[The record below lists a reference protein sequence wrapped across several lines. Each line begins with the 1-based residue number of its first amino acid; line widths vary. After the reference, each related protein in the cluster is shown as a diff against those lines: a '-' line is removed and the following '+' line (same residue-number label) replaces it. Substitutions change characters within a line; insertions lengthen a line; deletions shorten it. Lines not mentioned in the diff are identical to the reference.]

1 MKDNA
6 IKIRDIHLL
15 KSNNKLLSE
24 VNKNKENDDK
34 IAAMGKDMGKVI
46 NKYEILKKKKLNRG
60 DNKNDQRGNG
70 MEDDSSEY
78 GDGDTDEESVD
89 NSEQSEQN
97 TDNEMED
104 DSGEYGDGDTD
115 EESVDNS
122 EQSEDMN
129 DNEIN
134 NRAPSSVFKSINTPT
149 YPSRILKKDG
159 NEVEFTSGAAYYEFW
174 TGAGIGGLLRARY
187 RRGIGGL
194 EV

>member
-1 MKDNA
+1 MG
-6 IKIRDIHLL
+6 RDM
-15 KSNNKLLSE
+15 S
-24 VNKNKENDDK
+24 
-34 IAAMGKDMGKVI
+34 KVI

-78 GDGDTDEESVD
+78 GHGDTDEESVD

-104 DSGEYGDGDTD
+104 DSGEYGHGDTV

-134 NRAPSSVFKSINTPT
+134 NRVPTSVFKSINTPT
-149 YPSRILKKDG
+149 YPSRILEKDG
-159 NEVEFTSGAAYYEFW
+159 NEVEFTYGAAYYESH
-174 TGAGIGGLLRARY
+174 TGSEL
-187 RRGIGGL
+187 
-194 EV
+194 